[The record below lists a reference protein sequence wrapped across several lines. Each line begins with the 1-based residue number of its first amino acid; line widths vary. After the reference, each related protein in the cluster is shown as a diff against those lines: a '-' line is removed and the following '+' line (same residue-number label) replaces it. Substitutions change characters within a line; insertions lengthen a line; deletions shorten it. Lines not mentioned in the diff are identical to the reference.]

1 MVLVTAALPAPTG
14 GEQHDDQKR
23 SNCKQDEDTALGS
36 ADDRAKRP
44 RGSDERHAF
53 LLPPVPIWKTQDEET
68 LIRASFL
75 EPPSPDGS
83 SLGCVAVVKRF
94 LLLASA
100 YVAIVVL
107 ANWLASRFTVSVGFG
122 RIAPAGVFCIG
133 GVLVLRDW
141 LQQLR
146 GLLWTMPLVY
156 TAGLLSWGIGE
167 LAGWTSLEQIAVAS
181 LVAFTVSETVEA
193 VVFTPVRKRSLTL
206 GVALSA
212 TVGNA
217 LDSFIFLALAFGS
230 QAFFVGQFIGKS
242 EMIAAGTL
250 LTLVRR
256 QVLPASALVP
266 ASP

>member
-1 MVLVTAALPAPTG
+1 M
-14 GEQHDDQKR
+14 
-23 SNCKQDEDTALGS
+23 
-36 ADDRAKRP
+36 
-44 RGSDERHAF
+44 
-53 LLPPVPIWKTQDEET
+53 
-68 LIRASFL
+68 
-75 EPPSPDGS
+75 
-83 SLGCVAVVKRF
+83 KRF
-94 LLLASA
+94 FALACA

-156 TAGLLSWGIGE
+156 AAGLLSWGIGDV
-167 LAGWTSLEQIAVAS
+167 AGWTSLQKITVAS

-193 VVFTPVRKRSLTL
+193 VVFTPVRRRSLTL

-212 TVGNA
+212 TIGNA
-217 LDSFIFLALAFGS
+217 LDSYVFLALAFGS
-230 QAFFVGQFIGKS
+230 QAFFLGQFVGKS

-256 QVLPASALVP
+256 QVLPTSALAP
-266 ASP
+266 AT